1 MDQDACD
8 TEAMT
13 PELIGVLSVGVALA
27 ALIVAGL
34 ATTRADLREM
44 RRDLTEL
51 TRQQARTEGLLE
63 GLRDALTGHNRAT
76 D

>member
-1 MDQDACD
+1 
-8 TEAMT
+8 MT

-51 TRQQARTEGLLE
+51 IRQQARTVGLLE
-63 GLRDALTGHNRAT
+63 GLRDALTGRSRSA

>member
-1 MDQDACD
+1 MS
-8 TEAMT
+8 

-51 TRQQARTEGLLE
+51 TRQQARTQGLLE
-63 GLRDALTGHNRAT
+63 GLRDALTGRSRSA

>member
-1 MDQDACD
+1 
-8 TEAMT
+8 MT

-51 TRQQARTEGLLE
+51 TRHQARTEGLLE
-63 GLRDALTGHNRAT
+63 GLRDALTGRSRST

>member
-1 MDQDACD
+1 
-8 TEAMT
+8 MT

-34 ATTRADLREM
+34 AAMRADLREL

-51 TRQQARTEGLLE
+51 ARQQARTEGLLE
-63 GLRDALTGHNRAT
+63 GMRDALIANQRNT

>member
-1 MDQDACD
+1 
-8 TEAMT
+8 MT

-27 ALIVAGL
+27 AL
-34 ATTRADLREM
+34 REM

-51 TRQQARTEGLLE
+51 ARQQARTEGLLE
-63 GLRDALTGHNRAT
+63 GMRDALIASNRST

>member
-1 MDQDACD
+1 
-8 TEAMT
+8 MT

-34 ATTRADLREM
+34 ATMRADLREM

-51 TRQQARTEGLLE
+51 VRQQVRTEGLLE
-63 GLRDALTGHNRAT
+63 GLRDALTARSLA

>member
-1 MDQDACD
+1 
-8 TEAMT
+8 MT

-63 GLRDALTGHNRAT
+63 GLRDALT
-76 D
+76 

>member
-1 MDQDACD
+1 
-8 TEAMT
+8 MT

-27 ALIVAGL
+27 ALIVVGL

-44 RRDLTEL
+44 RRDLSEL

-63 GLRDALTGHNRAT
+63 GLRDALTGRSRST

>member
-1 MDQDACD
+1 
-8 TEAMT
+8 MT

-44 RRDLTEL
+44 RRDLTEM

-63 GLRDALTGHNRAT
+63 GLRDALTGRSRST

>member
-1 MDQDACD
+1 
-8 TEAMT
+8 MT

-34 ATTRADLREM
+34 AAMRADLREL

-51 TRQQARTEGLLE
+51 AQQQARTEGLLE
-63 GLRDALTGHNRAT
+63 GMRDALIASNRST

>member
-1 MDQDACD
+1 MS
-8 TEAMT
+8 

-44 RRDLTEL
+44 WRDLTEL

-63 GLRDALTGHNRAT
+63 GLRDALTGRSRST

>member
-1 MDQDACD
+1 
-8 TEAMT
+8 MT

-27 ALIVAGL
+27 ALIVGGL
-34 ATTRADLREM
+34 ATMRADLREM

-51 TRQQARTEGLLE
+51 ARQQARTEGLLE
-63 GLRDALTGHNRAT
+63 GMRDALIASNRNT

>member
-1 MDQDACD
+1 M
-8 TEAMT
+8 AMT

-63 GLRDALTGHNRAT
+63 GLRDALTGRSRSA

>member
-1 MDQDACD
+1 
-8 TEAMT
+8 MT

-63 GLRDALTGHNRAT
+63 GLRDALTGRSRSA

>member
-1 MDQDACD
+1 
-8 TEAMT
+8 MT

-63 GLRDALTGHNRAT
+63 GLRDALTGRSRST

>member
-1 MDQDACD
+1 
-8 TEAMT
+8 MT

-27 ALIVAGL
+27 ALIVVGL

-63 GLRDALTGHNRAT
+63 GLRDALTGRSRST

>member
-1 MDQDACD
+1 
-8 TEAMT
+8 MT

-34 ATTRADLREM
+34 ATTRADLREV

-63 GLRDALTGHNRAT
+63 GLRDALTGRSRSA

>member
-1 MDQDACD
+1 MS
-8 TEAMT
+8 

-51 TRQQARTEGLLE
+51 TRQQARTQGLLE
-63 GLRDALTGHNRAT
+63 GLRDALIARNRTA

>member
-1 MDQDACD
+1 
-8 TEAMT
+8 MT
-13 PELIGVLSVGVALA
+13 PELIGVLSVGIALA

-63 GLRDALTGHNRAT
+63 GLRDALTGRSRST

>member
-1 MDQDACD
+1 
-8 TEAMT
+8 MT
-13 PELIGVLSVGVALA
+13 PELIGVLSVGIALA
-27 ALIVAGL
+27 ALIVVGL

-63 GLRDALTGHNRAT
+63 GLRDALTGRSRST